1 VCAHADEIGMV
12 HTSELERIRATRDVN
27 GQKPCDAPCAQ
38 ARLEKEHRLR
48 IATGNYGCLE
58 CGADTFTW
66 SQYRAWL
73 RTADDTANAAQTTA
87 ASHHE

>member
-1 VCAHADEIGMV
+1 MV
-12 HTSELERIRATRDVN
+12 HTSELERIRSAREASGKEPCETPCRD
-27 GQKPCDAPCAQ
+27 
-38 ARLEKEHRLR
+38 ARLEKEYRLR

-73 RTADDTANAAQTTA
+73 RTSDEPSDRDATNTNA
-87 ASHHE
+87 H